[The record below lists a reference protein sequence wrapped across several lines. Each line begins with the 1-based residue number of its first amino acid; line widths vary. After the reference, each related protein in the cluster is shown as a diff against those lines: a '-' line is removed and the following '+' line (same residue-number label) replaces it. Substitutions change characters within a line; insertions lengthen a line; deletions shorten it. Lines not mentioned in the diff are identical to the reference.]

1 MLEKQQAL
9 IKHLG
14 LNLEDDK
21 PIYQEAYNR
30 FEYGNEEYLVCTDEE
45 ADEEAKDYIRQSVWA
60 FNSGFLQCHTD
71 IDSEILEAVQDKCE
85 GANEMIYN
93 SIKDFD
99 HFVSDAISSDGRGHF
114 MSSYDGYEHE
124 ETINDTTYYIYRTN

>member
-1 MLEKQQAL
+1 MLEKQAAL
-9 IKHLG
+9 IKHLE
-14 LNLEDDK
+14 LNLEDEK

-30 FEYGNEEYLVCTDEE
+30 FEYGDQEYLVCTDEE
-45 ADEEAKDYIRQSVWA
+45 ADEEAKDYIKQSVWA
-60 FNSGFLQCHTD
+60 FNSSFLQCHTD
-71 IDSEILEAVQDKCE
+71 IDSEILEAAQEKCE

-124 ETINDTTYYIYRTN
+124 ETINDTEYYIYRTN